1 MFVKAVPNNRGKK
14 GTYYCSLVEAYRE
27 NGKIKH
33 RTIRSF
39 GLLTEEQ
46 LPYLKAMYAK
56 KNLDLCMMMN
66 INVYHFYC

>member
-14 GTYYCSLVEAYRE
+14 GTYYCSLVEAYRV

-56 KNLDLCMMMN
+56 KKPRL
-66 INVYHFYC
+66 VYDDEH